1 MLPQAKAKAITG
13 RVLARIAKTA
23 GATAR
28 VRLSSTRGG
37 YTRFAVNTVTAA
49 AETED
54 VTLAVTIALGR
65 RAAEA
70 ATNQLDD
77 GALDDVVARAL
88 RFARLVPENPER
100 MPPLGA
106 QRYGKGPL
114 PDPATTRAMA
124 IDRAPLAQVALDQ
137 ARAAKVT
144 IAGFIEHAHESIS
157 LASSAGLWAHHES
170 TRGAASCSARTP
182 DATGAGWAGDVGHRL
197 ADLDGAALAKV
208 AIDKAQ
214 RSAQPRK
221 LEPGRYTVILEPAAT
236 ASLVSFVIGALDARE
251 ADEGRSFFSKA
262 GGGTQIGDKLFPDT
276 IALRS
281 DPTDAP
287 LGARPFDD
295 DGVPLAAKAWIDRG
309 ALTGL
314 VTDRYWAQHQH
325 QAATGAPSGWTLVG
339 GSATRDAMLAGVK
352 RGVLITRF
360 WYLGLLDPRTLAA
373 TGLTR
378 DGVFLIENGA
388 IAGPVNNFRFNQS
401 PIDVLANC
409 DLLGPTAIAHV
420 DAGFPFRAPWLR
432 THDFNLASISEAV

>member
-1 MLPQAKAKAITG
+1 MLLQAKARAITG

-54 VTLAVTIALGR
+54 VTLSVTIALGQ

-88 RFARLVPENPER
+88 RFARLVPENPEA
-100 MPPLGA
+100 MAPLGA
-106 QRYGKGPL
+106 QRYGKGPTA
-114 PDPATTRAMA
+114 DPHTARAA
-124 IDRAPLAQVALDQ
+124 AVDRAPLAQVALDQ

-182 DATGAGWAGDVGHRL
+182 DATGAGWAGAVAHRL
-197 ADLDGAALAKV
+197 VDLDGAALARV

-214 RSAQPRK
+214 RSAQPKK

-251 ADEGRSFFSKA
+251 ADEGRSCFSTP
-262 GGGTQIGDKLFPDT
+262 GGGTRIGEKLFPDT
-276 IALRS
+276 IVLRS

-295 DGVPLAAKAWIDRG
+295 AGVPLAPRTWIDRG

-314 VTDRYWAQHQH
+314 VTDPYWAQHQH
-325 QAATGAPSGWTLVG
+325 RAATGAPNGWSLAGG
-339 GSATRDAMLAGVK
+339 GSTREALIAGVK

-378 DGVFLIENGA
+378 DGVFLIEDGA

-401 PIDVLANC
+401 ALDVLASC
-409 DLLGPTAIAHV
+409 DALGQTAITRV